1 MKFIKKP
8 ALATSSD
15 TITHYHST
23 NSFCTDTFLSCCL
36 RNLAKFMHSLKREC
50 DDFNQKN
57 IHSHSTS
64 IASAPII
71 DWAPLI
77 KATSSNR
84 IGRPNNHH
92 PAQHVCRDP
101 HPLTGWSILCVGG
114 RIKFYPEYAR
124 LIENYGGRFNA
135 FHGDSNNHLEHL
147 PKLLKKADMIIC
159 PVDCVNHDAF
169 LAVKYY
175 CKYSGKPCVLLDRSE
190 VNTFSTGIHMLIAM
204 MAK

>member
-1 MKFIKKP
+1 MKFLKKL

-15 TITHYHST
+15 TISHYHST
-23 NSFCTDTFLSCCL
+23 DSSCTHTFLFCL
-36 RNLAKFMHSLKREC
+36 RNLAKLMQSLKREYPC
-50 DDFNQKN
+50 FNQKN
-57 IHSHSTS
+57 VHSRSTS
-64 IASAPII
+64 IANAPII

-84 IGRPNNHH
+84 IGRSNNHH

-114 RIKFYPEYAR
+114 RIKLYPEYAR

-190 VNTFSTGIHMLIAM
+190 VNTFSTGIRMLIAM